1 MTAVVPA
8 DHRLAA
14 ADPALPGLRAVLD
27 PLPLVRRLAPGWG
40 AADAQVRYLRYKP
53 GTSLVAGLLL
63 THDDGAT
70 SFAQALALRPDA
82 RDKLAKVERAGA
94 GDDVGRGAAL
104 DGALGVALTDVT
116 ADRHLPGVRRVLRH
130 PDDTVTPLVYK
141 PGRRWVAR
149 RDRAGSPPALVKVH
163 RPGILP
169 GLRAGY
175 QAVVGL
181 PVPPVTRV
189 HRHRGVV
196 VTAWVP
202 GTSLDR
208 LTGPATEDLWAR
220 AGELIARVH
229 RRPPLAD
236 LTRVDRAASLAAAVA
251 GVRAVLPEVAADART
266 TAERVRAGLGEDAA
280 LTVVH
285 GDFSADQVVVR
296 PDLAGAAGAAAPADP
311 ARADQPPVTLVD
323 LDRVSVD
330 DPAAD
335 LASWYGALVS
345 VGAPPAEPRDVL
357 GPLLA
362 GYRVAGG
369 PADLTRLRL
378 HCAAAVLQRS
388 AEPFRRHL
396 PDWPARVAHLVGV
409 AKDLTA

>member
-1 MTAVVPA
+1 CSTRNGTADSSPSRTPMTRRRPVTAVVPA

-14 ADPALPGLRAVLD
+14 ADPALPVLRAVLD

-236 LTRVDRAASLAAAVA
+236 LTRVDRAASLAAAGPPRPRGARAARRAAAARGGGGA
-251 GVRAVLPEVAADART
+251 GAPAGPGPPAG
-266 TAERVRAGLGEDAA
+266 RAGARGP
-280 LTVVH
+280 
-285 GDFSADQVVVR
+285 G
-296 PDLAGAAGAAAPADP
+296 AGG
-311 ARADQPPVTLVD
+311 
-323 LDRVSVD
+323 
-330 DPAAD
+330 
-335 LASWYGALVS
+335 GGGGGG
-345 VGAPPAEPRDVL
+345 GAPGGGR
-357 GPLLA
+357 GRR
-362 GYRVAGG
+362 GGGGGGGGRRRGGAGG
-369 PADLTRLRL
+369 GGGP
-378 HCAAAVLQRS
+378 
-388 AEPFRRHL
+388 
-396 PDWPARVAHLVGV
+396 
-409 AKDLTA
+409 